1 MQKNTDFK
9 LFLDFFPTIDLPV
22 LLGEDE
28 HHVFSAE
35 NETLPLPL
43 IRKYI
48 LNINEGSINGEMNDE
63 NSAETNDNSVE
74 VLEDDTNDL
83 VEYIA
88 CFQISNTENHH
99 ALVYWKADLLEYEYV
114 LATFD
119 KNGKRI
125 DAKPIGG
132 MRAEGQKVHQSVTQI
147 DEDGFVIIA
156 EGTAHYEGTA
166 TTDFDAE
173 EGKIRRLELRNDG
186 SILKL

>member
-9 LFLDFFPTIDLPV
+9 LFLDFFPTIDLPI

-48 LNINEGSINGEMNDE
+48 LNINEKSDADLGENQDD
-63 NSAETNDNSVE
+63 TVE
-74 VLEDDTNDL
+74 ILEDDTNDL

-99 ALVYWKADLLEYEYV
+99 AMVYWKADLLEYEYV
-114 LATFD
+114 LVTFD
-119 KNGKRI
+119 KNGNRI

-132 MRAEGQKVHQSVTQI
+132 MRAEGQTVHQSVTQI
-147 DEDGFVIIA
+147 DEDGFIIIA
-156 EGTAHYEGTA
+156 EGTAHYEGVA

-173 EGKIRRLELRNDG
+173 EGKVRRLELRNDG
-186 SILKL
+186 FILKL